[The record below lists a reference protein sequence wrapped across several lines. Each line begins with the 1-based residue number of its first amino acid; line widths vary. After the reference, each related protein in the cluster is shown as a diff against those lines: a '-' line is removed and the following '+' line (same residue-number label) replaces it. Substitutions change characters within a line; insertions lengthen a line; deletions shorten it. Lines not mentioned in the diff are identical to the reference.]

1 MAKRILAALLAAVLA
16 LSLAACAG
24 DSGEADLKEPEL
36 VTLDIVTMAS
46 GKEESGVAEVEEAMN
61 AILEE
66 QFNINVNLTFLPFG
80 SYADQT
86 TLMLSSGEGI
96 DLIAVYMVPYASCA
110 TSGQLYPMDDLI
122 EEYGQGII
130 EELGWDM
137 INCGRVDGELYGLRA
152 VTLRLRRALHT
163 VSISPRSSVSTWS
176 PSRRSR
182 ISRLF

>member
-24 DSGEADLKEPEL
+24 DSGASSNGSDSAASGESSTGSDSGEADLKEPEL
-36 VTLDIVTMAS
+36 VTLDVVTMAS

-96 DLIAVYMVPYASCA
+96 DLIAVYMVP
-110 TSGQLYPMDDLI
+110 
-122 EEYGQGII
+122 
-130 EELGWDM
+130 
-137 INCGRVDGELYGLRA
+137 
-152 VTLRLRRALHT
+152 
-163 VSISPRSSVSTWS
+163 
-176 PSRRSR
+176 
-182 ISRLF
+182 